1 MINQDN
7 IDGRVQKAFLNKEKF
22 LKKQN
27 TEGKNYFDTSAD
39 LDLVNDNPL
48 DQEFYR
54 ATFAKVSVAVPDIQK
69 SKDEN
74 RIVRQP
80 ISISSYMNSADQN
93 SILDSGDNFRKFM
106 KNVDPLTFNQSARNK
121 DGENRF
127 RGHSGIKSI
136 KAAQQEFYTYQYT
149 IEWECPDPV
158 YFEQV
163 FEPAFLK
170 LGAGISIEFGYGD
183 NFAETQIPPITIE
196 DMESYLTDKE
206 LTTQVDNEATK
217 EDETDKRPETI
228 RDRNLL
234 APGTYYC
241 DIGQLTKFDYKLTEG
256 GGYAGSLIVVSM
268 GASPLLEEKE
278 PADESDNN
286 NDLRT
291 SLDNLTEFDK
301 VARDLSNT
309 SADSLSEEERTKI
322 FKNIIQSS
330 TDIKTLLTSGVTFTA
345 AIKNLDTVLNKYFE
359 QNGVDIE
366 EHKTDLHYTDKSTGS
381 ANDKRFLGVKQTDFI
396 SGEAP
401 IIKQRFKDGALYFD
415 FQIGTTFG
423 LGEDSDESSGFNDE
437 YEGNSKLRK
446 RYFMSWGFFED
457 IILGSFFEL
466 KTDVSNSFQSEGTYI
481 QRIRS
486 VDKRRRLIP
495 YTFGKTEEIIRSNQ
509 CIRSNF
515 VYSLGLDKV
524 MLPGKPHPLLMEPLT
539 SLSDDDKSVIRAIYS
554 AKQLRSLEVIRTIY
568 QLFEDKYRPFNMNDN
583 RGSIRDMVFPV
594 ELYQKHF
601 ENATSLRQSLRDFWS
616 DVSSMYGGYWRFVVG
631 QSAEDNVTI
640 GVSDMR
646 ISPDEVEETTSKEIL
661 ETERDEALRKIN
673 NCYEFS
679 LYSENSIIKSFDLS
693 LDISSEV
700 ATLARYGR
708 LKGESKS
715 KKTTSLSNLSIEAW
729 NLLTTAPTLKDLEKQ
744 GISLEDY
751 QKYKDLQPEVIKN
764 ISYPS
769 DKGKSRNYVDGD
781 YMEDAVRTRGVDGF
795 TWDSIP
801 EIQEDTEQELEKINN
816 DFSSLYK
823 GVGIY
828 NKDGNMSNY
837 FKQTM
842 LYLLTG
848 AKIKGSGSLI
858 TTHPILMPL
867 TITMS
872 LDGIGGLKVGD
883 IFKVDYLPKPYRK
896 HTYFVISK
904 VDHSVA
910 QSGWSTDIEA
920 YMQMIPQSY
929 FKEFP
934 DKALSA
940 QEADLQRLFQIEKI
954 DISDVAVSVGDTDDT
969 KLNDL
974 LDGIQS
980 TIEQINT
987 QIDYLQDEKAL
998 EKGRGALTLDSK
1010 RALEIRYLN
1019 GIIQNLFTRRFEV
1032 QKLIDGIKPF
1042 QETYDSM
1049 NDTVD
1054 NALIKANDF
1063 RNNYID
1069 EYNLLEVSSY
1079 NLKNLSA
1086 SGATSYYRRDSRKYA
1101 ANSK

>member
-1 MINQDN
+1 
-7 IDGRVQKAFLNKEKF
+7 
-22 LKKQN
+22 
-27 TEGKNYFDTSAD
+27 
-39 LDLVNDNPL
+39 
-48 DQEFYR
+48 
-54 ATFAKVSVAVPDIQK
+54 
-69 SKDEN
+69 
-74 RIVRQP
+74 
-80 ISISSYMNSADQN
+80 
-93 SILDSGDNFRKFM
+93 
-106 KNVDPLTFNQSARNK
+106 
-121 DGENRF
+121 
-127 RGHSGIKSI
+127 
-136 KAAQQEFYTYQYT
+136 
-149 IEWECPDPV
+149 
-158 YFEQV
+158 
-163 FEPAFLK
+163 
-170 LGAGISIEFGYGD
+170 
-183 NFAETQIPPITIE
+183 
-196 DMESYLTDKE
+196 
-206 LTTQVDNEATK
+206 
-217 EDETDKRPETI
+217 
-228 RDRNLL
+228 
-234 APGTYYC
+234 
-241 DIGQLTKFDYKLTEG
+241 
-256 GGYAGSLIVVSM
+256 
-268 GASPLLEEKE
+268 
-278 PADESDNN
+278 
-286 NDLRT
+286 
-291 SLDNLTEFDK
+291 
-301 VARDLSNT
+301 
-309 SADSLSEEERTKI
+309 
-322 FKNIIQSS
+322 
-330 TDIKTLLTSGVTFTA
+330 
-345 AIKNLDTVLNKYFE
+345 
-359 QNGVDIE
+359 VDIE
-366 EHKTDLHYTDKSTGS
+366 DYKTDLHYTNKSTERVGDT
-381 ANDKRFLGVKQTDFI
+381 ATDFFR
-396 SGEAP
+396 GEAP

-415 FQIGTTFG
+415 FYKGTFFG
-423 LGEDSDESSGFNDE
+423 IGEDSDEMSGFNDD
-437 YEGNSKLRK
+437 YEGNKKLRK

-466 KTDVSNSFQSEGTYI
+466 KTNVSNSFQSEGTYI

-594 ELYQKHF
+594 ELYQTHF

-616 DVSSMYGGYWRFVVG
+616 AVSSMYGGYWRFVVG

-940 QEADLQRLFQIEKI
+940 QEADLQRLFLIEKI
-954 DISDVAVSVGDTDDT
+954 DISDVSVSIGDTNDT
-969 KLNDL
+969 KLQDL

-987 QIDYLQDEKAL
+987 QIDYLQNEEKLKNDKKAAGVTL
-998 EKGRGALTLDSK
+998 NSWRGTSV
-1010 RALEIRYLN
+1010 RYLN
-1019 GIIQNLFTRRFEV
+1019 GMIQNLITRRSEV
-1032 QKLIDGIKPF
+1032 QKLIEGIEPF

-1054 NALIKANDF
+1054 NAITKASDF
-1063 RNNYID
+1063 RNNYVD
-1069 EYNLLEVSSY
+1069 EYNLLKTGGQNRSNLKITEKSASYSSY
-1079 NLKNLSA
+1079 RNFN
-1086 SGATSYYRRDSRKYA
+1086 KYSP
-1101 ANSK
+1101 NSK

>member
-1 MINQDN
+1 
-7 IDGRVQKAFLNKEKF
+7 
-22 LKKQN
+22 
-27 TEGKNYFDTSAD
+27 
-39 LDLVNDNPL
+39 
-48 DQEFYR
+48 
-54 ATFAKVSVAVPDIQK
+54 
-69 SKDEN
+69 
-74 RIVRQP
+74 
-80 ISISSYMNSADQN
+80 
-93 SILDSGDNFRKFM
+93 
-106 KNVDPLTFNQSARNK
+106 
-121 DGENRF
+121 
-127 RGHSGIKSI
+127 
-136 KAAQQEFYTYQYT
+136 
-149 IEWECPDPV
+149 
-158 YFEQV
+158 
-163 FEPAFLK
+163 
-170 LGAGISIEFGYGD
+170 
-183 NFAETQIPPITIE
+183 
-196 DMESYLTDKE
+196 
-206 LTTQVDNEATK
+206 
-217 EDETDKRPETI
+217 
-228 RDRNLL
+228 
-234 APGTYYC
+234 
-241 DIGQLTKFDYKLTEG
+241 
-256 GGYAGSLIVVSM
+256 
-268 GASPLLEEKE
+268 
-278 PADESDNN
+278 
-286 NDLRT
+286 
-291 SLDNLTEFDK
+291 
-301 VARDLSNT
+301 
-309 SADSLSEEERTKI
+309 
-322 FKNIIQSS
+322 
-330 TDIKTLLTSGVTFTA
+330 
-345 AIKNLDTVLNKYFE
+345 
-359 QNGVDIE
+359 
-366 EHKTDLHYTDKSTGS
+366 
-381 ANDKRFLGVKQTDFI
+381 
-396 SGEAP
+396 
-401 IIKQRFKDGALYFD
+401 
-415 FQIGTTFG
+415 
-423 LGEDSDESSGFNDE
+423 
-437 YEGNSKLRK
+437 
-446 RYFMSWGFFED
+446 
-457 IILGSFFEL
+457 
-466 KTDVSNSFQSEGTYI
+466 
-481 QRIRS
+481 
-486 VDKRRRLIP
+486 
-495 YTFGKTEEIIRSNQ
+495 
-509 CIRSNF
+509 
-515 VYSLGLDKV
+515 
-524 MLPGKPHPLLMEPLT
+524 
-539 SLSDDDKSVIRAIYS
+539 
-554 AKQLRSLEVIRTIY
+554 
-568 QLFEDKYRPFNMNDN
+568 
-583 RGSIRDMVFPV
+583 MVFPV

-715 KKTTSLSNLSIEAW
+715 TKTTSLSNLSIEAW

-764 ISYPS
+764 VSYPS
-769 DKGKSRNYVDGD
+769 DKGKSRNYVGGD

-858 TTHPILMPL
+858 STHPILMPL

-974 LDGIQS
+974 LDGIQD